1 MAASYR
7 AARSSSPPHAVLRD
21 RLRRPFSRNTRRG
34 LCATTSMTAQW
45 SAGGWGTRWSR
56 ELAGRPDR
64 RLRHAAERPPAGF
77 RERYRRWLPP
87 AASVPWRAGC
97 AQNAHNCRREAILR
111 MLRINLGVLP
121 WAVPGGS
128 SSIPSD
134 RAQNAQN
141 SYAAAILRIL
151 RIDSL

>member
-1 MAASYR
+1 
-7 AARSSSPPHAVLRD
+7 
-21 RLRRPFSRNTRRG
+21 
-34 LCATTSMTAQW
+34 
-45 SAGGWGTRWSR
+45 
-56 ELAGRPDR
+56 
-64 RLRHAAERPPAGF
+64 
-77 RERYRRWLPP
+77 
-87 AASVPWRAGC
+87 
-97 AQNAHNCRREAILR
+97 

-151 RIDSL
+151 RIDSLPDSHVAAAPTSE